1 MDVEGDDE
9 DHGAIAAAAV
19 PTSWTRRKVMD
30 AMRELGDGDGW
41 FIWRFAEDAP
51 PTDDKNFMLIALSI
65 TCGDNHDYI
74 PIEDKRSDVYEIM
87 RTRQSRYGDFARTML
102 LVDAAEDLK
111 ADHGFMLEAA
121 RMTRARALAHAA
133 KELLEDRDFMLAVVR
148 LHGCA
153 YSYAASTL
161 QEDHELALAAVTQDR
176 GVLKVL
182 SPSLQADHAILRAA
196 HETVKG
202 AKPENKEDREM
213 RGTLLAMGYTEA
225 QIESALA
232 SSWNSM
238 QVAAEKLMEMPPQP
252 ATPSGREGAGSDST
266 HEGGW

>member
-1 MDVEGDDE
+1 
-9 DHGAIAAAAV
+9 
-19 PTSWTRRKVMD
+19 
-30 AMRELGDGDGW
+30 
-41 FIWRFAEDAP
+41 
-51 PTDDKNFMLIALSI
+51 
-65 TCGDNHDYI
+65 
-74 PIEDKRSDVYEIM
+74 
-87 RTRQSRYGDFARTML
+87 ML

-182 SPSLQADHAILRAA
+182 SQSLQADHAILRAA

-252 ATPSGREGAGSDST
+252 ATPSGREGAGSEFDT
-266 HEGGW
+266 

>member
-1 MDVEGDDE
+1 
-9 DHGAIAAAAV
+9 
-19 PTSWTRRKVMD
+19 
-30 AMRELGDGDGW
+30 
-41 FIWRFAEDAP
+41 
-51 PTDDKNFMLIALSI
+51 
-65 TCGDNHDYI
+65 
-74 PIEDKRSDVYEIM
+74 
-87 RTRQSRYGDFARTML
+87 
-102 LVDAAEDLK
+102 
-111 ADHGFMLEAA
+111 
-121 RMTRARALAHAA
+121 
-133 KELLEDRDFMLAVVR
+133 MLAVVR

-202 AKPENKEDREM
+202 AKPENEEDREM

-232 SSWNSM
+232 SSWS
-238 QVAAEKLMEMPPQP
+238 ASARAIP
-252 ATPSGREGAGSDST
+252 A
-266 HEGGW
+266 